1 MDLFNLF
8 TTTEGRLAR
17 QPFWLS
23 VMAIYAAGI
32 ASQFLLDGEVR
43 ARAGLTPFMLA
54 QTVLLWAWLAVH
66 IKRLRDAGQGPAGAI
81 GVAAVYALAL
91 CLLLLLI
98 AFLTNPNASPGVEA
112 GRSADDYAFGL
123 MLVLIIFGLLFS
135 PDFGT
140 FMTILKVLIFLACL
154 PALVSF
160 VFSVVTGT
168 RRSIAVPPP

>member
-1 MDLFNLF
+1 MDLLNLF

-17 QPFWLS
+17 KPFWLS
-23 VMAIYAAGI
+23 LIAIYVAGFC
-32 ASQFLLDGEVR
+32 AQMLLDGQVR
-43 ARAGLTPFMLA
+43 ARAGLTPFMAA
-54 QTVLLWAWLAVH
+54 QAMLLWAWLAIH

-81 GVAAVYALAL
+81 GVAVIYALAL

-98 AFLTNPNASPGVEA
+98 AFLTNPNASPDVEA
-112 GRSADDYAFGL
+112 GRSGDDFAFGL

-140 FMTILKVLIFLACL
+140 FMTILKMLIFIACL

-160 VFSVVTGT
+160 VFSLVTGT
-168 RRSIAVPPP
+168 RQSVVPPP